1 MGALNNQFSL
11 NLSQGNILYLYKEI
25 MNSILRICVP
35 STLRVVAQHT
45 KILTICLD
53 LILDILKQPTF
64 HDQVHYS
71 LRVENLFN

>member
-1 MGALNNQFSL
+1 
-11 NLSQGNILYLYKEI
+11 

-35 STLRVVAQHT
+35 STLRVVAQRT
-45 KILTICLD
+45 KVLTICLD